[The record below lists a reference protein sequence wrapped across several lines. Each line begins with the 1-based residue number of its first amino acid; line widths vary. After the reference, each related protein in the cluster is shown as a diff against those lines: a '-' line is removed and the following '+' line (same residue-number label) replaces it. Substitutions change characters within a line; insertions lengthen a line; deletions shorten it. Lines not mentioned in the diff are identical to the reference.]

1 MLAIRDFFRTIYTNK
16 KALVGFIILV
26 FFMLMATVGPHIFK
40 LNMAVNFDNRYQ
52 PPSWHHWLGT
62 DYAGR
67 DTWDE
72 VVYGSR
78 DVLQVALWTAIIT
91 LFVGTIVGMVSALIG
106 GIVDQMILMIINLVL
121 TIPGFSLSLILAAIF
136 SIQNAIDFGLML
148 SITAWA
154 PLALGVRSQV
164 LSFRERDFITV
175 ARVMGMG
182 NFHIIVKELM
192 PNVVSFLTINFIS
205 VGAGAIQAS
214 VGIMLLG
221 LAPFSATNWGEMLTM
236 AVQGTGGVF
245 NPSGIYYLLS
255 PIVCMSLFTLGCF
268 LFANGID
275 DFFNP
280 RLRRQ

>member
-1 MLAIRDFFRTIYTNK
+1 M
-16 KALVGFIILV
+16 GFVILV
-26 FFMLMATVGPHIFK
+26 FFILMATVGPRIFPF
-40 LNMAVNFDNRYQ
+40 NTTVNFSARYQ

-67 DTWDE
+67 DIWTE
-72 VVYGSR
+72 IVYGSR
-78 DVLQVALWTAIIT
+78 DVLLVAFWTAVIT
-91 LFVGTIVGMVSALIG
+91 LFIGTLVGMLAGLIG
-106 GIVDQMILMIINLVL
+106 GFVDQVIVALINLIL
-121 TIPGFSLSLILAAIF
+121 TIPGFSLSLILAAVF
-136 SIQNAIDFGLML
+136 SIQNAVEFGLLL

-164 LSFRERDFITV
+164 LSLREREFVTI
-175 ARVMGMG
+175 ARIMGMSK
-182 NFHIIVKELM
+182 FHIIFKELM
-192 PNVVSFLTINFIS
+192 PNVISFLTVSFIG
-205 VGAGAIQAS
+205 VGSGAIQAS

-245 NPSGIYYLLS
+245 NPRGVYYLIS